1 MTGSTRSR
9 ATRFTFAIVGVL
21 VLYVVGVIVR
31 HQLGIRVIISNESGE
46 ALRQVSV
53 KIESIGDRGKRS
65 NLYYLAPGGRVR
77 VYAQPVTESRI
88 NLEFMDARNKL
99 HTETL
104 GTLRLGIAELQ
115 RQQFYPETRSTLYLT
130 LHVGRVGST
139 SYDTFLTRHS
149 ASA

>member
-53 KIESIGDRGKRS
+53 KVESIGDRGKRS

-77 VYAQPVTESRI
+77 VYAQPVTESHI

-99 HTETL
+99 HTETVV
-104 GTLRLGIAELQ
+104 GYVEAGYCGIAKATILPGDKIHTISDPACWKSW
-115 RQQFYPETRSTLYLT
+115 F
-130 LHVGRVGST
+130 
-139 SYDTFLTRHS
+139 DFI
-149 ASA
+149 